1 MPSPSNDKL
10 SKPITGTAIKGTPI
24 TSPPITSTAIKDT
37 LISSPPITST
47 AILVPS
53 YRRLPDYMYR
63 ESAPQAAITPKLLTL
78 NHRLL
83 KSLDQDPKWFTSTDG
98 LAQLSGKEFDASNV
112 PIALAYSGH
121 QFGGWSSLLGD
132 GRAHLLGQ
140 LKTAKGDLIDVQ
152 LKGSGATPFSRGGD
166 GRATLGAV
174 IREYLISEAMAG
186 LNIATTGS
194 LAVITTGENVWRD
207 VSRPGAILV
216 RTAKSHLRVG
226 SFQYAAVHQGPEA
239 VKTLADFT
247 ISEHFPELSSCDK
260 PYEALLGR
268 VIAGQAELVAQWML
282 VGFIHGVMNTDNS
295 SITGETIDYGPCAF
309 MDEFNP
315 NKVFSSIDSQG
326 RYAWGNQAAMAQW
339 NMTRLAETLLALLDD
354 DEDKAIEIA
363 QAQLGL
369 FNGIFADHF
378 YQGMARKLAID
389 ASAEDINPFV
399 DATLQLLANTS
410 VDFCQFFDKLTEH
423 HASTCNKTD
432 SHDLDTGLLALFSS
446 SASPS
451 LPSPPAKLLQDWLSQ
466 WQAKASYSQ
475 QAKTAMT
482 LANPK
487 IIARNHKVEA
497 AIVAA
502 EQENDYSLFLDMA
515 RVLANP
521 YHLDAKDKHYQDAPT
536 QSQRVK
542 QTFCGT

>member
-10 SKPITGTAIKGTPI
+10 SKPSTA
-24 TSPPITSTAIKDT
+24 TAIKDT
-37 LISSPPITST
+37 LISSPPMTST
-47 AILVPS
+47 PILVPS
-53 YRRLPDYMYR
+53 YRRLPDYMYK
-63 ESAPQAAITPKLLTL
+63 ESAPQAAITPQLLTL

-83 KSLDQDPKWFTSTDG
+83 KSLDQDATWFTSTDG

-140 LKTAKGDLIDVQ
+140 LKTAKGELIDVQ

-174 IREYLISEAMAG
+174 IREYLLSEAMAG

-247 ISEHFPELSSCDK
+247 LSEHFPELSSSDK
-260 PYEALLGR
+260 PYEALLGA
-268 VIAGQAELVAQWML
+268 VIAAQAELVAQWML

-339 NMTRLAETLLALLDD
+339 NMTRLAETLLPLLDD

-389 ASAEDINPFV
+389 GSGEDIQTFA

-410 VDFCQFFDKLTEH
+410 VDFCQFFDSLTQY
-423 HASTCNKTD
+423 HASKCNKTEN
-432 SHDLDTGLLALFSS
+432 HAALQALFSS
-446 SASPS
+446 SDPASQ
-451 LPSPPAKLLQDWLSQ
+451 PAKPLQEWLSQ
-466 WQAKASYSQ
+466 WQAKASDSQ
-475 QAKTAMT
+475 QAKAAMA

-487 IIARNHKVEA
+487 FIARNHKVEA
-497 AIVAA
+497 AILAA
-502 EQENDYSLFLDMA
+502 EQDNDFSLFLDMA

-521 YHLDAKDKHYQDAPT
+521 YVVAEQDKHYQDAPT

>member
-10 SKPITGTAIKGTPI
+10 SKPITSTAIQGTPI
-24 TSPPITSTAIKDT
+24 TSPPITST
-37 LISSPPITST
+37 P
-47 AILVPS
+47 ILVPS
-53 YRRLPDYMYR
+53 YRRLPDYMYTD
-63 ESAPQAAITPKLLTL
+63 SVPQAAITPQLLTL

-83 KSLDQDPKWFTSTDG
+83 KSLDQDLKWFTSTDG
-98 LAQLSGKEFDASNV
+98 LAQLSGKVYDASNM

-140 LKTAKGDLIDVQ
+140 LKTAKGELIDVQ

-247 ISEHFPELSSCDK
+247 LAEHFPELSSSDK
-260 PYEALLGR
+260 PYEALLVA
-268 VIAGQAELVAQWML
+268 VIAAQAQLVAQWML

-326 RYAWGNQAAMAQW
+326 RYAWGNQAVIAQW
-339 NMTRLAETLLALLDD
+339 NMARLAETLLPLLDE

-363 QAQLGL
+363 QSQLGM
-369 FNGIFADHF
+369 FNSIFAEHF

-389 ASAEDINPFV
+389 APAEDINPFV

-410 VDFCQFFDKLTEH
+410 VDFCQFFDSLTEY
-423 HASTCNKTD
+423 HASKCNKTD
-432 SHDLDTGLLALFSS
+432 SHDNDAALQALFSS
-446 SASPS
+446 SDPASQ
-451 LPSPPAKLLQDWLSQ
+451 PAKPLLDWLSQ
-466 WQAKASYSQ
+466 WQAKAGNSQ
-475 QAKTAMT
+475 QVMTAMA

-487 IIARNHKVEA
+487 FIARNHKVEA
-497 AIVAA
+497 AILAA
-502 EQENDYSLFLDMA
+502 EQENDFSLFLDMA

-521 YHLDAKDKHYQDAPT
+521 YSLAEEDKHYQDAPT